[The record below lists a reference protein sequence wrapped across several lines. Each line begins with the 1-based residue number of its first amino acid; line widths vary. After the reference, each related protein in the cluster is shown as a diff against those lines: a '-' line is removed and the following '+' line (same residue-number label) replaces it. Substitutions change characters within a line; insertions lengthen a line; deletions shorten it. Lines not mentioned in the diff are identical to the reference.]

1 MQANDS
7 RAALADRADC
17 PKAAAQSWFQIPVY
31 GCIRHPPWSSEAA
44 SECPDK
50 QEEHLPPCEDKR
62 GRSSNSAQG
71 DDHKE

>member
-7 RAALADRADC
+7 RAALADGADC
-17 PKAAAQSWFQIPVY
+17 PKAAAQSWFQTPVY

-50 QEEHLPPCEDKR
+50 QEDTL
-62 GRSSNSAQG
+62 
-71 DDHKE
+71 